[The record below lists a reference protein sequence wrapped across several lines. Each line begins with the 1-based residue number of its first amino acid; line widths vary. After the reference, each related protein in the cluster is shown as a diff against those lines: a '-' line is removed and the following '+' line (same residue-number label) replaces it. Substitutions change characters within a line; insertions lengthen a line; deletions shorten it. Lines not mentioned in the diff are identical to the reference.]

1 MPPRSSLRPLWAQ
14 ICPNGCG
21 FRAHLY
27 FHSMPWTFTLRLTH
41 RQSPRPPNFLSI
53 HSLPVT
59 INRPILPS
67 SPNSFIHKTLCTY
80 YVLTLR

>member
-14 ICPNGCG
+14 ICQNAVVSGL
-21 FRAHLY
+21 RLY

-53 HSLPVT
+53 HSLPAT

-80 YVLTLR
+80 SVLTLG